1 VLLPIVFLPLIMF
14 TTGICWI
21 LSSLGVFLRDLGNVV
36 QVVVQLLFFATPVT
50 YPLTRIGDP
59 RIRLAMLIN
68 PLTSMV
74 VNFHR
79 VTNEGL
85 PPELGSYSYSL
96 AAGALAAIVGYA
108 WFMKIKRAFA
118 DVI

>member
-1 VLLPIVFLPLIMF
+1 
-14 TTGICWI
+14 
-21 LSSLGVFLRDLGNVV
+21 
-36 QVVVQLLFFATPVT
+36 
-50 YPLTRIGDP
+50 
-59 RIRLAMLIN
+59 
-68 PLTSMV
+68 MV